1 MEKVTKEYLGS
12 LSSGSKTQARLG
24 EGCEI
29 KELERSQESVDDKSS
44 SRNFL

>member
-1 MEKVTKEYLGS
+1 MEKVTKEYLGP
-12 LSSGSKTQARLG
+12 LRSGSKTHAKLE

-29 KELERSQESVDDKSS
+29 KELERSQESVDKFS

>member
-1 MEKVTKEYLGS
+1 MEKATKEYLGP
-12 LSSGSKTQARLG
+12 LRSGSKTQARLG

-29 KELERSQESVDDKSS
+29 KELQRSQESVDKSS

>member
-1 MEKVTKEYLGS
+1 MEKVTKEYLGP

-29 KELERSQESVDDKSS
+29 KELERSQESVDKFSS
-44 SRNFL
+44 QNFF